1 MVPAGNGN
9 GYCFW
14 GDATNYKIMM
24 SNAADAVYGP
34 VTDYSLKLTMGAG
47 AGRGITFGQNGVA
60 PVAAINTTSGNMQ
73 IAGTFS
79 ALSKSFLI
87 DHPTKPGMQLRY
99 GSLESPYHGVRLT
112 GEATVINGECTV
124 QLPDY
129 IHGLVHS
136 KDAQVQLTNYKH
148 GKVLWVD
155 DISIDANCFTVK
167 MDININDTT
176 EYKFFWSFTGVR
188 KDIEDM
194 EVEF

>member
-99 GSLESPYHGVRLT
+99 GSLEGPENGVYIRGRLKGNKIELPEYWT
-112 GEATVINGECTV
+112 KLVDPDSITVNLTAIGKSQDMYVEDIIDNVVYVGGENV
-124 QLPDY
+124 
-129 IHGLVHS
+129 
-136 KDAQVQLTNYKH
+136 
-148 GKVLWVD
+148 
-155 DISIDANCFTVK
+155 NCFYTVYAERV
-167 MDININDTT
+167 DIA
-176 EYKFFWSFTGVR
+176 KL
-188 KDIEDM
+188 
-194 EVEF
+194 EVEIG